1 MDSDIQAVTAEQ
13 PAEQQITQPDVVQI
27 TAKQRKERMHPVFVA
42 HGYTYIVQH
51 YGRRSKREI
60 YAYLRKKGWTRF
72 MCWKWYRIVDA
83 QHRKNEISKEI
94 VNTIREMSH
103 EQ

>member
-1 MDSDIQAVTAEQ
+1 MDSDIQPVTAEQ
-13 PAEQQITQPDVVQI
+13 QPIIQPETVIT
-27 TAKQRKERMHPVFVA
+27 KHRKERMHPVFVA

-60 YAYLRKKGWTRF
+60 YAYLHKKGWTRF